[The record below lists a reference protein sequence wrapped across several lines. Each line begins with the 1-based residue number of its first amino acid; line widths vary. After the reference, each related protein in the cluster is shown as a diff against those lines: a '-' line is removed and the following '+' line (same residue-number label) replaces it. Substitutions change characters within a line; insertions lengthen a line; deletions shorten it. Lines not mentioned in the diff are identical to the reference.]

1 MSKVKKSKKGLKR
14 INKKGKYTLK
24 ISNRGGNSDAII
36 VDVEN
41 VEDGKTGKG
50 FFHCHQEKDQ
60 PNDYTCKKATESA
73 SAEDGETS
81 IPQQAAEAE
90 KSWNEF
96 INKNKQEANA
106 EETDAD
112 KELNAPIVDP
122 EAAKSATNPAAK
134 PEVSADDG
142 KGSTSKGE
150 AEAQKVWE
158 EHNMKKHSIAIAELE
173 QNAKPADE
181 EKSIPKEKAAT
192 NSESAADDG
201 KGSTSKGE
209 AEAQKVWEEHN
220 MKKHSIAIAELEQN
234 AKPADEEK
242 SIPKEKAVTNSE
254 SDAADGQ
261 QSTLVDKKGRD
272 LNPKYESEMKK
283 VIDEIENVTENN
295 KKPPRSIYKPLHL
308 INFHTKNENYGWLT
322 ASLYAFLSFKQIMNT
337 KPKNN
342 KYNDLFKQLKSF
354 RNPLIWKH
362 ENYDKLFDLL
372 PKTDFETY
380 KPANK
385 KYKYDGDRVLKFYL
399 ENFGG
404 GGVIHSSSYITE
416 LSELKNKINEIPNY
430 TCLSFIKT
438 SEEGGKGKDGIKPDA
453 PNKSYH
459 YLSYARIGSD
469 DEWRGMDFKTGNDE
483 TFKLEDIYKK
493 DCKQHY
499 TFIYIPTPKSGTK
512 EFSGGFRAI
521 NKKGG
526 DKNKDLNILKGLKDP
541 KIKFYNDR
549 KNLEISGDGHMF
561 NCEIMEDGKYSCRLA
576 VAALGGNKKKKIL
589 KKKKSKK

>member
-134 PEVSADDG
+134 PEVS
-142 KGSTSKGE
+142 
-150 AEAQKVWE
+150 
-158 EHNMKKHSIAIAELE
+158 
-173 QNAKPADE
+173 
-181 EKSIPKEKAAT
+181 
-192 NSESAADDG
+192 ADDG